1 MRKFFVTPN
10 QKIRYFYIM
19 RSTVS
24 ILFYLKYGS
33 RSVDGRLPLM
43 CRITIDGESTSF
55 SCKMRVPP
63 EKWDA
68 RQNALVGDDEES
80 EQTNRMIDE
89 LRQQLL
95 SAYTGI
101 LHEYGSVRPKW
112 LKEYTMGT
120 PSRQEMLLFFFSMHN
135 ENFRTQVGHGR
146 ARKTY
151 QRYTVVYSHLRSFL
165 QKHYQLDDVR
175 IKYVTL
181 AMVTA
186 FEQYLRVDRKLKNNT
201 VWAYMITFKHI
212 ISLARVHGLI
222 RSDPFAGYKNH
233 FEQVDRGYLTEPELQ
248 RLMLLPLEEGTQR
261 RVRDLFVFSAF
272 TGLSYADIRA
282 LRWENIRTLFDGKT
296 WIVTRRRKTG
306 TPSNIPLLAIPKKIL
321 DHYGHRDAD
330 PVFDIPSNNCCNEY
344 LNTLGQR
351 CGIRF
356 RLSFHIARHTF
367 ATLSLSKGMPIETL
381 SNVMGHTNIRTTQ
394 IYAKITNQKISEDMS
409 QLGDKINNLEG
420 PVI

>member
-1 MRKFFVTPN
+1 
-10 QKIRYFYIM
+10 M

-95 SAYTGI
+95 SAYTRI

-120 PSRQEMLLFFFSMHN
+120 PSRQEMLLFFFTMHN
-135 ENFRTQVGHGR
+135 ENFRTQIGHGR
-146 ARKTY
+146 SLKTY
-151 QRYTVVYSHLRSFL
+151 QRYVVVYGHLRSFL
-165 QKHYQLDDVR
+165 RKHYQLEDVR
-175 IKYVTL
+175 VKYVTL
-181 AMVTA
+181 TMVTA

-222 RSDPFAGYKNH
+222 RSNPFAGYKNH

-261 RVRDLFVFSAF
+261 R
-272 TGLSYADIRA
+272 Y
-282 LRWENIRTLFDGKT
+282 
-296 WIVTRRRKTG
+296 G
-306 TPSNIPLLAIPKKIL
+306 TCS
-321 DHYGHRDAD
+321 
-330 PVFDIPSNNCCNEY
+330 S
-344 LNTLGQR
+344 
-351 CGIRF
+351 F
-356 RLSFHIARHTF
+356 RLSQDSRMPTSVRSAGRTSGPCSTARPGSSRGGARPERPRTSPCLRSPKESSTSTAARMRKLCSIYP
-367 ATLSLSKGMPIETL
+367 ATIVAMTI
-381 SNVMGHTNIRTTQ
+381 
-394 IYAKITNQKISEDMS
+394 
-409 QLGDKINNLEG
+409 
-420 PVI
+420 

>member
-1 MRKFFVTPN
+1 
-10 QKIRYFYIM
+10 M

-95 SAYTGI
+95 SAYTRI

-120 PSRQEMLLFFFSMHN
+120 PSRQEMLLFFFTMHN
-135 ENFRTQVGHGR
+135 ENFRTQIGHGR
-146 ARKTY
+146 SLKTY
-151 QRYTVVYSHLRSFL
+151 QRYVVVYGHLRSFL
-165 QKHYQLDDVR
+165 RKHYQLEDVR
-175 IKYVTL
+175 VKYVTL
-181 AMVTA
+181 TMVTA

-222 RSDPFAGYKNH
+222 RSNPFAGYKNH

-282 LRWENIRTLFDGKT
+282 LRWENIRTCSTARPGSSRGGARPERPRTSPCLRSPKESST
-296 WIVTRRRKTG
+296 ATAARMRKLCSIYPATIVAMT
-306 TPSNIPLLAIPKKIL
+306 I
-321 DHYGHRDAD
+321 
-330 PVFDIPSNNCCNEY
+330 
-344 LNTLGQR
+344 
-351 CGIRF
+351 
-356 RLSFHIARHTF
+356 
-367 ATLSLSKGMPIETL
+367 
-381 SNVMGHTNIRTTQ
+381 
-394 IYAKITNQKISEDMS
+394 
-409 QLGDKINNLEG
+409 
-420 PVI
+420 

>member
-1 MRKFFVTPN
+1 
-10 QKIRYFYIM
+10 M

-89 LRQQLL
+89 LRQHLL
-95 SAYTGI
+95 SAYTRI

-120 PSRQEMLLFFFSMHN
+120 PSRQEMLLFFFTMHN
-135 ENFRTQVGHGR
+135 ENFRMQIGHGR
-146 ARKTY
+146 SLKTY
-151 QRYTVVYSHLRSFL
+151 QRYVVVYGHLRSFL
-165 QKHYQLDDVR
+165 RKHYQLEDVR
-175 IKYVTL
+175 VKYVTL
-181 AMVTA
+181 TMVTA

-222 RSDPFAGYKNH
+222 RSDPFAGT
-233 FEQVDRGYLTEPELQ
+233 RTI
-248 RLMLLPLEEGTQR
+248 
-261 RVRDLFVFSAF
+261 S
-272 TGLSYADIRA
+272 S
-282 LRWENIRTLFDGKT
+282 RWT
-296 WIVTRRRKTG
+296 
-306 TPSNIPLLAIPKKIL
+306 A
-321 DHYGHRDAD
+321 
-330 PVFDIPSNNCCNEY
+330 
-344 LNTLGQR
+344 
-351 CGIRF
+351 
-356 RLSFHIARHTF
+356 
-367 ATLSLSKGMPIETL
+367 ATLPNPNCSG
-381 SNVMGHTNIRTTQ
+381 
-394 IYAKITNQKISEDMS
+394 
-409 QLGDKINNLEG
+409 
-420 PVI
+420 